1 MPEVL
6 SGLFSKATLTKLG
19 LDDNEI
25 ELYSGKMDK
34 ILEAATIVSYMLATS
49 LWGTKKE
56 VLSYIIKCFTTVW
69 L

>member
-1 MPEVL
+1 MFIFDFIFQGIKDADNQMPEVL

-49 LWGTKKE
+49 L
-56 VLSYIIKCFTTVW
+56 
-69 L
+69 

>member
-49 LWGTKKE
+49 L
-56 VLSYIIKCFTTVW
+56 
-69 L
+69 